1 MTNIA
6 AYLTTTIGRLTQ
18 AIIAFMAM
26 QSRATEI
33 TWIGAQAYTA
43 VAQPNLAQPLP
54 AETWHH
60 LTQRLGRLAH
70 RLRTLFARYES
81 NTLPAP
87 RPSRARIPQ
96 IRPPQPRLPTRRGW
110 IGARIAAAAPA
121 PEPSNTSCTTPRK
134 CAISSKPP
142 RKPAASCA
150 PSPTCSAS
158 PCRNTSA
165 SLDVSPPVL
174 HGGSR
179 RGALGPQTTPHP
191 TAPPTARSRPKS
203 APPPEPGKNTT
214 ASPPASPRLFHSG
227 VKTSTVLR

>member
-110 IGARIAAAAPA
+110 IGARIAAAAPCAGAIEHLLHNTPQMRDFVQAA
-121 PEPSNTSCTTPRK
+121 PQAGRLLRPLAHMLGVALPEYLRLPRRL
-134 CAISSKPP
+134 SPRPP
-142 RKPAASCA
+142 RGEPE
-150 PSPTCSAS
+150 
-158 PCRNTSA
+158 
-165 SLDVSPPVL
+165 
-174 HGGSR
+174 GGSR
-179 RGALGPQTTPHP
+179 TTNHPTPHGTP
-191 TAPPTARSRPKS
+191 DRPL
-203 APPPEPGKNTT
+203 PPEIRAAARAWKKYD
-214 ASPPASPRLFHSG
+214 R
-227 VKTSTVLR
+227 